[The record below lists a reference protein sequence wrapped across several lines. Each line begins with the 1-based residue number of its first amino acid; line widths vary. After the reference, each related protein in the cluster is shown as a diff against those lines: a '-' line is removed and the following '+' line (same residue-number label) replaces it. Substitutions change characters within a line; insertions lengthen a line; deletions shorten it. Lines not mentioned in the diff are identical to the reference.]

1 MEPHDRRGGFDTVRL
16 LAALV
21 VFHSHSFALAGLTE
35 PRVPGF
41 TWGSAAVIVFFA
53 ISGYWISR
61 SALDRSVAGFAAA
74 RVLRIFPGLF
84 VCCLVTIGLCALA
97 TSEVVD
103 DYFRNPATWTW
114 LRNAFPFF
122 LPQQPLLPGVFEDG
136 AYHYANGSL
145 WTLWY
150 EVFCYLLA
158 AAAALF
164 GRRGLQLAGAGVA
177 VFAAI
182 VLLDPQAGGPLKLL
196 TEFDRHWLAIN
207 LAAFFVGVALNGASE
222 RTLGRLTA
230 VAALAL
236 LLTRHDQSLVA
247 ASAVGF
253 FASFA
258 IWAGRTLDLDR
269 VVTRGRDIS
278 YGVYIYAFPVEQL
291 AVRALPPHDFASY
304 LAYYA
309 AALAGTLILAV
320 LSWRLVETPAL
331 AAKAPIA
338 AAVERALARAA
349 RPGLRL
355 RPES

>member
-1 MEPHDRRGGFDTVRL
+1 MEPHARRGGFDTVRL
-16 LAALV
+16 LAALT

-53 ISGYWISR
+53 ISGYWIRR
-61 SALDRSVAGFAAA
+61 SALERSLASFAVARA
-74 RVLRIFPGLF
+74 LRIAPGLF

-103 DYFRNPATWTW
+103 DYFRNPATWSW
-114 LRNAFPFF
+114 LRNALPFF

-136 AYHYANGSL
+136 AYHHADGSL
-145 WTLWY
+145 WTLPH

-158 AAAALF
+158 GSAALF
-164 GRRGLQLAGAGVA
+164 GRKGLQLAGAG
-177 VFAAI
+177 AAI
-182 VLLDPQAGGPLKLL
+182 YAAVVLLDPQAGGMLQFTSQL
-196 TEFDRHWLAIN
+196 DRRWLAIF
-207 LAAFFVGVALNGASE
+207 LAAFFLGGALNEASE
-222 RTLGRLTA
+222 RSLACLVA
-230 VAALAL
+230 VSALAL
-236 LLTRHDQSLVA
+236 LLTRHDPSLVA
-247 ASAVGF
+247 ISAVGLF
-253 FASFA
+253 GGLA

-291 AVRALPPHDFASY
+291 AARALPPHDLASY

-309 AALAGTLILAV
+309 AALAATLLLAI

-331 AAKAPIA
+331 AAKAPVA
-338 AAVERALARAA
+338 AAAERALARLPRA
-349 RPGLRL
+349 GLRL
-355 RPES
+355 RPEA